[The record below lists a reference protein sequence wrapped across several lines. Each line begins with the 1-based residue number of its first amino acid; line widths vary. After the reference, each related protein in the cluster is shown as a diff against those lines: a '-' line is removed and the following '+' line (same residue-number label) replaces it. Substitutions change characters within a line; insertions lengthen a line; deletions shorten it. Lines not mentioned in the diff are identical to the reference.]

1 MNYSLGN
8 MLGGGMIG
16 GLDPSAKAYIN
27 TIVSAGA
34 TVTSTQRDAINT
46 FYKSAKTGGYYN
58 QLKRFYLP
66 IWGIAA
72 PNAVDLITTT
82 SGTFVGGVT
91 HATGY
96 IQGNGTTG
104 RFDIGVSP
112 DTLGLVD
119 GSASLSALVY
129 ASQVGTG
136 FRVIHGVTQTS
147 PARKN
152 LRLSR
157 SVTTTGFEF
166 GAGANNVSDINFNGI
181 YIGSE
186 TASNS
191 RYSRVR
197 RSGGVTSLAT
207 NTSSSTG
214 GYPTINP
221 QVMAANNSNSFANYS
236 ADQIGSTHIGL
247 AMTTS
252 QADAFTAALKTLW
265 ETCTGLSLP

>member
-1 MNYSLGN
+1 MQYAYAYQLNGSQVS
-8 MLGGGMIG
+8 

-34 TVTSTQRDAINT
+34 TVTSTQRNAINT
-46 FYKSAKTGGYYN
+46 FYKTAKKDGFYTPI
-58 QLKRFYLP
+58 KRFYLP

-112 DTLGLVD
+112 DALGLVD
-119 GSASLSALVY
+119 GNASLSVLVY

-136 FRVIHGVTQTS
+136 FRSIYGVTQTS
-147 PARKN
+147 PARKILRFSRN
-152 LRLSR
+152 L
-157 SVTTTGFEF
+157 TTTGFEF
-166 GAGANNVSDINFNGI
+166 GAGVNNVSDINFNGI

-191 RYSRVR
+191 RYARVR
-197 RSGGVTSLAT
+197 RSGVARSLAT
-207 NTSSSTG
+207 NTTSSTG

-221 QVMAANNSNSFANYS
+221 QVMAANNSGNFANFA

-247 AMTTS
+247 AMTTA

-265 ETCTGLSLP
+265 ETCTGLTLP

>member
-1 MNYSLGN
+1 
-8 MLGGGMIG
+8 MLNGGGVAGI
-16 GLDPSAKAYIN
+16 DPDAKAYIN

-34 TVTSTQRDAINT
+34 TVTSTQRNAINT
-46 FYKSAKTGGYYN
+46 FYKTAKKDGFYTPI
-58 QLKRFYLP
+58 KRFYLP

-82 SGTFVGGVT
+82 SGTFAGGVT
-91 HATGY
+91 HGAGF

-104 RFDIGVSP
+104 RFDLGVSP

-136 FRVIHGVTQTS
+136 FRVVHGLTQVS
-147 PARKN
+147 PSRKN
-152 LRLSR
+152 LRFSR
-157 SVTTTGFEF
+157 SGTTTGFEF
-166 GAGANNVSDINFNGI
+166 GVGANNLSDTNFNGI

-207 NTSSSTG
+207 NTTSFTG

-221 QVMAANNSNSFANYS
+221 QVMAANNSGSFANFS
-236 ADQIGSTHIGL
+236 SDQIGSTHIGL
-247 AMTTS
+247 AMTTT

-265 ETCTGLSLP
+265 ETCTGLTLP

>member
-1 MNYSLGN
+1 MQYVLGN
-8 MLGGGMIG
+8 MLNGGGVAGI
-16 GLDPSAKAYIN
+16 DPDAKAYIN

-34 TVTSTQRDAINT
+34 TVTSAQRNAINT
-46 FYKSAKTGGYYN
+46 FYKTAKKDGFYTPI
-58 QLKRFYLP
+58 KRFYLP
-66 IWGIAA
+66 IWGVAA
-72 PNAVDLITTT
+72 PNAVDLITTA

-91 HATGY
+91 HGAGF

-104 RFDIGVSP
+104 RFDLGVSP

-119 GSASLSALVY
+119 GSASLSTLVY

-136 FRVIHGVTQTS
+136 FRVVYGVTQVS

-157 SVTTTGFEF
+157 LGTTTGIEF
-166 GAGANNVSDINFNGI
+166 GVGANNASDTNFNGI

-207 NTSSSTG
+207 NTTSSTG
-214 GYPTINP
+214 GYPTINA
-221 QVMAANNSNSFANYS
+221 QVMAANNSGNFANFS
-236 ADQIGSTHIGL
+236 SDQIGSAHIGV
-247 AMTTS
+247 AMTTT

-265 ETCTGLSLP
+265 ETCTGLTLP

>member
-16 GLDPSAKAYIN
+16 GLDASAKAYIN
-27 TIVSAGA
+27 AIVSAGA
-34 TVTSTQRDAINT
+34 TVTSTQRNAINA
-46 FYKSAKTGGYYN
+46 FYESAKTNGYYS
-58 QLKRFYLP
+58 QLKRLYLP

-72 PNAVDLITTT
+72 PNAIDLITTT

-91 HATGY
+91 HAAGY

-112 DTLGLVD
+112 DTLGLID
-119 GSASLSALVY
+119 GDASLSALVY
-129 ASQVGTG
+129 ASQASTA

-152 LRLSR
+152 LRLAR
-157 SVTTTGFEF
+157 FTTTTSFDF
-166 GAGANNVSDINFNGI
+166 GITVTNVADVNFNGI

-214 GYPTINP
+214 GYPTLNP
-221 QVMAANNSNSFANYS
+221 QVMAANNGGSFANHS

-265 ETCTGLSLP
+265 ETCTGLTLA

>member
-1 MNYSLGN
+1 MKYALGN
-8 MLGGGMIG
+8 MLNGGIQGI
-16 GLDPSAKAYIN
+16 DPNAKSYIN
-27 TIVSAGA
+27 AIVSAGA
-34 TVTSTQRDAINT
+34 TVTSDQRNAINT
-46 FYKSAKTGGYYN
+46 FYKSAKTRGYYS

-72 PNAVDLITTT
+72 PNAVDLITTA

-91 HATGY
+91 HAAGY

-104 RFDIGVSP
+104 RFDISVSP

-119 GSASLSALVY
+119 GSASLSSLIY
-129 ASQVGTG
+129 ASQIGTG

-147 PARKN
+147 PAKKN
-152 LRLSR
+152 LRITRNL
-157 SVTTTGFEF
+157 TTTVLEF
-166 GAGANNVSDINFNGI
+166 GVAASQSGDINFNGI

-221 QVMAANNSNSFANYS
+221 QVMAANNSSAFANFS

-247 AMTTS
+247 AMTTA
-252 QADAFTAALKTLW
+252 QADEFTLALKTLW
-265 ETCTGLSLP
+265 ETCTGLALP

>member
-1 MNYSLGN
+1 MKYALGN
-8 MLGGGMIG
+8 MLNGGGIQ
-16 GLDPSAKAYIN
+16 GLDPSAKSYIN
-27 TIVSAGA
+27 TIVSNGA
-34 TVTSTQRDAINT
+34 SVSSVQRQAINN
-46 FYKSAKTGGYYN
+46 FYKSAKTGGYYS

-72 PNAVDLITTT
+72 PNAVDLITTA

-91 HATGY
+91 HAAGY

-112 DTLGLVD
+112 DTLGLID
-119 GSASLSALVY
+119 GNASLSTLVY

-136 FRVIHGVTQTS
+136 FRSVYGVTQTS
-147 PARKN
+147 PVRKN
-152 LRLSR
+152 LRFSR
-157 SVTTTGFEF
+157 FTTTTGFEF
-166 GAGANNVSDINFNGI
+166 GAGANNSSDIIFNGI

-207 NTSSSTG
+207 NTTSSTG

-221 QVMAANNSNSFANYS
+221 QVMAANNGGAFANYS
-236 ADQIGSTHIGL
+236 ADQIGSAHIGL

-252 QADAFTAALKTLW
+252 QADAFTAELKTLW
-265 ETCTGLSLP
+265 ETCTGLTLP